1 MHHSHGRATLGGK
14 LSAVLVAAGSSVG
27 LGNIWRFPYVAGDN
41 GGGAFLVIYI
51 LCVLLLGLPIMVA
64 EFSVGRASHRNAVG
78 AYRAL
83 APKWSFLGYN
93 GVVAAFLIL
102 GFYFVVSGWTAEY
115 MVHSVTGSLA
125 RYTTAD
131 EYKSVFE
138 NFIQNP
144 WRPVLY
150 TALFVLATHFV
161 IAMGVQKGIERSAK
175 VLMPLLFVILI
186 ALSIHSLLMPGGE
199 EGLRF
204 LFRPDFSKVTPSTVL
219 VALGQAFFSLSIGIG
234 TMVTYAS
241 YFKPDTNLRHT
252 ALNVTILDTLVAVLA
267 GVVIFPAVFSVGIE
281 PSSGPSLVFITLPGI
296 FNSMPLSMVW
306 SSVFFLLLVVA
317 ALTSTISLHE
327 VITAYMHE
335 EWHMSRRMVHDRSL
349 HGAGRR
355 GIAVAG
361 RSEGME
367 HLRTHDFRLA
377 RLPHGQHPA
386 PRRRIFH
393 LHFRRLAPRPE
404 NTQGRNQQQRHAE
417 IPYLRGVHLPRALRL
432 PGGAAADLP
441 G

>member
-175 VLMPLLFVILI
+175 ILMPLLLLILI
-186 ALSIHSLLMPGGE
+186 VVSTLGVNVTSLIAVASAATLAIGMALSGTAQNFAGGVMILLMKPYRVGDFISAQGQSGTVRE
-199 EGLRF
+199 IK
-204 LFRPDFSKVTPSTVL
+204 LFSTVITTGDNQTIYIPNNSIATAIIDNYSTSETRRVDWTVGISYGDDVD
-219 VALGQAFFSLSIGIG
+219 VAR
-234 TMVTYAS
+234 
-241 YFKPDTNLRHT
+241 K
-252 ALNVTILDTLVAVLA
+252 AVLSMLA
-267 GVVIFPAVFSVGIE
+267 ADPRVLSDPAPVV
-281 PSSGPSLVFITLPGI
+281 
-296 FNSMPLSMVW
+296 W
-306 SSVFFLLLVVA
+306 VA
-317 ALTSTISLHE
+317 ALADSSVNLSIRAWVKNADYWNVFFEHNEQFYKELPK
-327 VITAYMHE
+327 
-335 EWHMSRRMVHDRSL
+335 
-349 HGAGRR
+349 AG
-355 GIAVAG
+355 INFPFPQ
-361 RSEGME
+361 M
-367 HLRTHDFRLA
+367 D
-377 RLPHGQHPA
+377 
-386 PRRRIFH
+386 
-393 LHFRRLAPRPE
+393 
-404 NTQGRNQQQRHAE
+404 
-417 IPYLRGVHLPRALRL
+417 VHLTKE
-432 PGGAAADLP
+432 
-441 G
+441 